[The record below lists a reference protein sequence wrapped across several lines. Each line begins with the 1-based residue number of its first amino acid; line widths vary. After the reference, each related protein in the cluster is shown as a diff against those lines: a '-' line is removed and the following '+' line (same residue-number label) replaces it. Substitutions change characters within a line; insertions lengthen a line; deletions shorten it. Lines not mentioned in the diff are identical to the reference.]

1 MMVALL
7 ATTGCIVIGN
17 KSAAKSWPEPASAPD
32 LKSFDG
38 MFHNRSVD
46 RTTGK
51 PSEQGSQLFDFLT
64 GRSHWRVRQGARV
77 EVRSSEDG
85 ASLFIRLLDEKG
97 AEMDSAT
104 LRRNVDFKFEDG
116 SLRLLGP
123 FSGTHPVSGN
133 LGTGVQHES
142 AWLHISSQNGF
153 LGRRS
158 ESGVGF
164 MFYFVPF
171 ASNSRSWMFWPK
183 LATQE

>member
-1 MMVALL
+1 MVALL
-7 ATTGCIVIGN
+7 ATTGCIVMGN
-17 KSAAKSWPEPASAPD
+17 KSAAKSWPEPTSAPD
-32 LKSFDG
+32 LKSFGG

-51 PSEQGSQLFDFLT
+51 PGEGSQLFDFFT
-64 GRSHWRVRQGARV
+64 GRSHWRVRQGTGV

-97 AEMDSAT
+97 AEMDSVT
-104 LRRNVDFKFEDG
+104 LRRDADFKFEDG
-116 SLRLLGP
+116 SLRLFGP

-142 AWLHISSQNGF
+142 ARLHVSSQDGF
-153 LGRRS
+153 LGQRS

-171 ASNSRSWMFWPK
+171 ASSSRRWMFWPK